1 MRKRELPRPPIQK
14 THPKSNEQHEHNRE
28 NEGNAYRS
36 GNICYNLHQSKLQ
49 RVEVLRVCPHVKEFV
64 TCVEVC
70 LESVLWFQNLRRDNV
85 GAPDVSTHSVGD
97 GTDSIVKLRTIC
109 GNLENT
115 F

>member
-1 MRKRELPRPPIQK
+1 MV
-14 THPKSNEQHEHNRE
+14 S
-28 NEGNAYRS
+28 
-36 GNICYNLHQSKLQ
+36 
-49 RVEVLRVCPHVKEFV
+49 
-64 TCVEVC
+64 
-70 LESVLWFQNLRRDNV
+70 NLRRDNV